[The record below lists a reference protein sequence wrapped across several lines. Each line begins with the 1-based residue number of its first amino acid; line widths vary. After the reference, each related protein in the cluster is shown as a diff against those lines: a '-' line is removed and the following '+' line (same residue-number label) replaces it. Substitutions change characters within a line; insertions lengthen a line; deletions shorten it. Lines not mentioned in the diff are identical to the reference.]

1 VGRTR
6 PLRDSTVETPP
17 GFHTLTPL
25 ARQSQLAGNWL
36 DVAGSKVLFA
46 AYADEWINQHPR
58 LGPRTADVYRSLVRR
73 HLAPTLGQ
81 IPLGQL
87 DTATVREWRAGLLE
101 AGVSSTM
108 AAKSYRLLR
117 AILNTAVTE
126 DELIIVNPCRIRGAG
141 EERASEQPVLTL
153 DQLYALVDL
162 MPDRWK
168 AFLLLK
174 TFASLRWGEITA
186 LTRNDLDLERRT
198 VRIRRQFL
206 TMPGGLQLRP
216 PKSRAESAWSPSRPP
231 SCPNCSTPGHLLSR

>member
-1 VGRTR
+1 
-6 PLRDSTVETPP
+6 
-17 GFHTLTPL
+17 LTPL

-46 AYADEWINQHPR
+46 AYADEWINEHPR

-126 DELIIVNPCRIRGAG
+126 DELIIVNPCRIRGSG
-141 EERASEQPVLTL
+141 EERASERPVLTL

-174 TFASLRWGEITA
+174 TFASLRWERSRRSPGMI
-186 LTRNDLDLERRT
+186 LIWNDA
-198 VRIRRQFL
+198 
-206 TMPGGLQLRP
+206 P
-216 PKSRAESAWSPSRPP
+216 SAFADSSSP
-231 SCPNCSTPGHLLSR
+231 CPAAFN